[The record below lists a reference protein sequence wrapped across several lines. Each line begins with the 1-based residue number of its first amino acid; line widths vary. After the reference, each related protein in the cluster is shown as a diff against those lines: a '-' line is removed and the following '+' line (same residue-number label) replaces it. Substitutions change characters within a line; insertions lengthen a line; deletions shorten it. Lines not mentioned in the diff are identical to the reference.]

1 MLKGHAK
8 IELTDVKSGIKKTF
22 EHDNMFTKAVANSL
36 NNGWVQMAGGL
47 NTLKSWYL
55 PLVKTAL
62 GGVVLFG
69 DTIDEDEDITFFP
82 EGNPVIGYAGDIAS
96 DGTSKY
102 WGSKNLL
109 ESEDYDPETKT
120 VKWVWDFGTAQGNG
134 TIKALG
140 LMSGAQADYYGDSVW
155 HKLYNRRLDVSA
167 YFSSFGYRIVE
178 WDGDVITW
186 MENGTGKVTIKKSR
200 FNLDKVTL
208 NNTIGTAELISSDV
222 VALPLSSVNYN
233 SMFWKD
239 GYDGYWYGFIIMAS
253 DAFDRAYS
261 NDNSYGTGNRYM
273 QIVRINKETFA
284 VESHNI
290 TLPQGYYA
298 ALPAVNPIITK
309 NYICFG
315 TSTNMGFRDKQ
326 SSGVFGS
333 TTYNS
338 SYIRK
343 DKIIKVSLND
353 WTVAVTELEDENG
366 EKYFMYPNTYT
377 SDFAASLRFGA
388 MFENIRLPNG
398 TYQMNDMI
406 LDDDCKVV
414 KQLKP
419 PFNPNTG
426 VPVKASSEY
435 QNAYTILTPW
445 ATCVDSDSGD
455 FYTRPMG
462 WVLNRKKNLILMF
475 GRQSGA
481 YYALIMPLYCQQ
493 LFTINN
499 LLDPVVKSSTQSM
512 KITYTVTDVEEDT

>member
-261 NDNSYGTGNRYM
+261 NDNSNGTGNRYM
-273 QIVRINKETFA
+273 QIVRVNKESFSVA
-284 VESHNI
+284 SHNI
-290 TLPQGYYA
+290 T
-298 ALPAVNPIITK
+298 
-309 NYICFG
+309 
-315 TSTNMGFRDKQ
+315 
-326 SSGVFGS
+326 
-333 TTYNS
+333 
-338 SYIRK
+338 
-343 DKIIKVSLND
+343 
-353 WTVAVTELEDENG
+353 
-366 EKYFMYPNTYT
+366 
-377 SDFAASLRFGA
+377 
-388 MFENIRLPNG
+388 
-398 TYQMNDMI
+398 
-406 LDDDCKVV
+406 
-414 KQLKP
+414 
-419 PFNPNTG
+419 
-426 VPVKASSEY
+426 
-435 QNAYTILTPW
+435 
-445 ATCVDSDSGD
+445 
-455 FYTRPMG
+455 
-462 WVLNRKKNLILMF
+462 
-475 GRQSGA
+475 
-481 YYALIMPLYCQQ
+481 
-493 LFTINN
+493 
-499 LLDPVVKSSTQSM
+499 
-512 KITYTVTDVEEDT
+512 